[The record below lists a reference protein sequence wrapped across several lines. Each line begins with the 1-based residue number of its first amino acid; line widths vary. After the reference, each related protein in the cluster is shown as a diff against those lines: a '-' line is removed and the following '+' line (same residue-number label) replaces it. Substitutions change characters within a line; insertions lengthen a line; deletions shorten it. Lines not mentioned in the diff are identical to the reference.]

1 MSIKNMIRILLPV
14 LTLVGGLTYMILDI
28 GIMAVLVII
37 AQAIAAFL
45 FGVVMTAI
53 SIFLIWLLSSMTLK
67 ESVDEFLNFF

>member
-1 MSIKNMIRILLPV
+1 MSIKNMIRLLLVV